1 MSESQPPPIEILL
14 VDDNDDDIL
23 LLQES
28 LEGFPAVRV
37 AQVVRDGEEALEYLR
52 GEGSFTGRAR
62 PGLVLLDI
70 NMPRKNGF
78 EVLEE
83 MKADANLRGIPVV
96 VLTTSNRETDVMR
109 AYHGGACSFISKP
122 ANFDNLLSMAGQFV
136 QYWSAVARIPK
147 SA

>member
-1 MSESQPPPIEILL
+1 MTEPRTAPIEILL

-28 LEGFPAVRV
+28 LKGFPSVRV
-37 AQVVRDGEEALEYLR
+37 LQVVRDGEEALAYLR
-52 GEGSFTGRAR
+52 GQGGFAGSAR

-78 EVLEE
+78 EVLAE
-83 MKADANLRGIPVV
+83 MKADAALRGIPVV
-96 VLTTSNRETDVMR
+96 ILTTSNSETDVMQ

-122 ANFDNLLSMAGQFV
+122 VSFDNLLSMADHFV
-136 QYWSAVARIPK
+136 QYWSLVARIPK

>member
-1 MSESQPPPIEILL
+1 MTAPPNGAIEILL

-52 GEGSFTGRAR
+52 SVGRHAGSTR

-78 EVLEE
+78 EVLTE
-83 MKADANLRGIPVV
+83 MKADPALRGIPVV
-96 VLTTSNRETDVMR
+96 MLTTSNRETDVLQ
-109 AYHGGACSFISKP
+109 AYHNGACSFISKP
-122 ANFDNLLSMAGQFV
+122 ISFDRLVVMADHFV
-136 QYWSAVARIPK
+136 QYWSSVARIPRT
-147 SA
+147 A